1 MMMNWRFLKLSG
13 SIIALSL
20 LVSGCFQSDYTKLVK
35 SELAKGIRMDSLVFG
50 INFGDTN
57 DEYFGKCFDLNKQH
71 LVTNGPNSGTV
82 QYFFSGS
89 LVNDKPTTIR
99 MVFIPVFDKDNKII
113 EMNLEFS
120 YPSWAP
126 WTEEYQSDKL
136 KEKVLQLLMLRY
148 KGNEFVRATINGK
161 EYPIKLDGNRRM
173 VVYIKDEQ
181 NVVVKIQ
188 DILHPKYQH
197 SITKDIVP
205 PH

>member
-13 SIIALSL
+13 SIITLTL

-82 QYFFSGS
+82 QYFFSDS
-89 LVNDKPTTIR
+89 LVHDKPTSIR
-99 MVFIPVFDKDNKII
+99 MLFIPVFDKDNKII

-205 PH
+205 TH